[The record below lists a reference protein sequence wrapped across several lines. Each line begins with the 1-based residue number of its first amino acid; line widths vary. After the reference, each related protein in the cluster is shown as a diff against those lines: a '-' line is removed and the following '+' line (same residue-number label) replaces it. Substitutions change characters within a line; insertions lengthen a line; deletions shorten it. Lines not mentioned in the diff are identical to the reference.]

1 MSNINLL
8 RPELLGN
15 KTIQMH
21 TTHKKFHKRPAKIIS
36 CLNNKTIIKPVFP
49 NTVNKSLAFD
59 LLYLRSNT
67 IWKSSLISRKGKI
80 SIQLFNVTIQ
90 YNWVTLWMPQ
100 VEKKEKSGGTFVNLL
115 G

>member
-15 KTIQMH
+15 KTIQLH

-36 CLNNKTIIKPVFP
+36 CLNNKTITKPVFP

-100 VEKKEKSGGTFVNLL
+100 VEKKKKNREARL
-115 G
+115 